1 MFVKLRDGAI
11 TRWINM
17 DAVIQMRFDD
27 DKHQTELFLVSENA
41 RLVFVDESP
50 EEIRAL
56 MDIELERLSQLENWS
71 IGGPMG
77 DSNGRRR

>member
-1 MFVKLRDGAI
+1 
-11 TRWINM
+11 M